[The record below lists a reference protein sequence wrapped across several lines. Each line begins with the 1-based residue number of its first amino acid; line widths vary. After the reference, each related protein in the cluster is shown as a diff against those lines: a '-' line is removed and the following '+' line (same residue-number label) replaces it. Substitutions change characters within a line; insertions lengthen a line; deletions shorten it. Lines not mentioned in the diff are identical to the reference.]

1 MHEIDM
7 TRALL
12 ASLQEWK
19 LGHAPNAPHVHTVH
33 LEVGAFTCVEPDQLV
48 FTWDAAIRESWLQG
62 ARLAIEPV
70 PLMGRCVLCQNPYEP
85 NPDQGYR
92 SPCCSHPMEEILSGR
107 ELRIRSV
114 DYTFA

>member
-1 MHEIDM
+1 
-7 TRALL
+7 
-12 ASLQEWK
+12 
-19 LGHAPNAPHVHTVH
+19 
-33 LEVGAFTCVEPDQLV
+33 
-48 FTWDAAIRESWLQG
+48 
-62 ARLAIEPV
+62 
-70 PLMGRCVLCQNPYEP
+70 MGRCVLCQNPYEP

>member
-12 ASLQEWK
+12 ASLHEWK
-19 LGHAPNAPHVHTVH
+19 HGHAPKAPLVQTVH

-48 FTWDAAIRESWLQG
+48 FTWDAAISESWLRG
-62 ARLAIEPV
+62 ARLAIEAV
-70 PLMGRCVLCQNPYEP
+70 PLIGRCIVCKNDYQPKPE
-85 NPDQGYR
+85 DGYR
-92 SPCCSHPMEEILSGR
+92 SPCCGHPMEEIISGR